1 MANLKRISK
10 AIAAGVGGLV
20 GAYGTAFADGAIT
33 NQEWFGIVGAAIL
46 AAAVTYFAPKN
57 AENSELVLPR

>member
-10 AIAAGVGGLV
+10 AIAAGVGGLA
-20 GAYGTAFADGAIT
+20 GAYGTAFADGSIS

-46 AAAVTYFAPKN
+46 AGIVTYLAPKN
-57 AENSELVLPR
+57 AEKNS